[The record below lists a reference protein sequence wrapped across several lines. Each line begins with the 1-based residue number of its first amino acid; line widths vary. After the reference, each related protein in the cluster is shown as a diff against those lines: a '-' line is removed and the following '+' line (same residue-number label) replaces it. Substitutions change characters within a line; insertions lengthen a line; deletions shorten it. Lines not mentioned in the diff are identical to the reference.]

1 MMVARHIH
9 RIALAAALVAVGFPP
24 GRASAQPAQA
34 APVAAAPGVITV
46 RYFYEAPTTIDPTYH
61 TAIWL
66 EDANGTLVKTLYVSQ
81 ELSDKEY
88 KMGNVCPDWVKQA
101 KWEAAPKNEVAAVT
115 APTPTVG
122 TGEMSFDLATLGV
135 APGTYGFRFQM
146 HVEDDH
152 NVLYR
157 GVITVGGPAVGV
169 ALETVTGPGKPS
181 TTDQFVKDVEVR
193 YLAAK

>member
-1 MMVARHIH
+1 MRYAT
-9 RIALAAALVAVGFPP
+9 RIPLLVLAATLVAAGIPP
-24 GRASAQPAQA
+24 RVTAAQPTQPA
-34 APVAAAPGVITV
+34 ATTTTPGVIDV

-66 EDANGTLVKTLYVSQ
+66 EDANGKLVKTLYVSQ

-101 KWEAAPKNEVAAVT
+101 KWEAAPKNEIAAVT

-122 TGEMSFDLATLGV
+122 TGEMSFDLAKLGV

-146 HVEDDH
+146 HVEEEY

-157 GVITVGGPAVGV
+157 GVITVGGPAAGI
-169 ALETVTGPGKPS
+169 ALETVGGPGKPS

>member
-1 MMVARHIH
+1 MRFTARA
-9 RIALAAALVAVGFPP
+9 RWMPLVVSIAATAMLSAA
-24 GRASAQPAQA
+24 GRAQSPPAPA
-34 APVAAAPGVITV
+34 GTPGVLDV

-66 EDANGTLVKTLYVSQ
+66 EDANGKLVKTLYVSQ

-88 KMGNVCPDWVKQA
+88 KMGTVCPDWVTQA
-101 KWEAAPKNEVAAVT
+101 KWESAPKDEVAAVT

-122 TGEMSFDLATLGV
+122 TGEMTFDLVKLGV

-146 HVEDDH
+146 HVEEEY

-157 GVITVGGPAVGV
+157 GQVTVGGPTAVITLDVVG
-169 ALETVTGPGKPS
+169 GPGKIS
-181 TTDQFVKDVEVR
+181 TTDQFIKDVEVR